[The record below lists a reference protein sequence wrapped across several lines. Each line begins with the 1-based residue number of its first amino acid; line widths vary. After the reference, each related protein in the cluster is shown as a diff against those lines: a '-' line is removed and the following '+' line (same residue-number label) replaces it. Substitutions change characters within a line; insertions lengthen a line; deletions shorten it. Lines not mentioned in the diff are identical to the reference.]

1 MELAHHAAGC
11 VGGVNITNDCVTGET
26 FWAGAKG
33 VDDDAVMSDQASL
46 TPLYV
51 PKEQSNPGT
60 LECQGE
66 GGPGE
71 KMKEDELMTDSPRVE
86 NEGGSSTPGPKV
98 CSYSK
103 GGGICDVHGPGAKY
117 HWRPIPKEDQ
127 VPGPDGKLK
136 TRLYYWVCRL
146 GPKGR
151 GILRQQ
157 KLQFGGVRN
166 QVVGDRPDDSRR
178 KDTEDSTTTG
188 GD

>member
-1 MELAHHAAGC
+1 
-11 VGGVNITNDCVTGET
+11 
-26 FWAGAKG
+26 
-33 VDDDAVMSDQASL
+33 MSDQSSL
-46 TPLYV
+46 APRDD
-51 PKEQSNPGT
+51 PKEQSSPGA

-66 GGPGE
+66 GGLGE
-71 KMKEDELMTDSPRVE
+71 MMKEEELMRTDSPRVE
-86 NEGGSSTPGPKV
+86 REGGSNTPGPRV

-117 HWRPIPKEDQ
+117 HWRPIKKEDQ

-136 TRLYYWVCRL
+136 TRFYYWVCRL

-166 QVVGDRPDDSRR
+166 QVEGDRSDDSR
-178 KDTEDSTTTG
+178 KKEAEDSTTTG